1 MSGASTFQS
10 QDYHDLLD
18 MRVEQT
24 AMRLIHKYEGNVNK
38 AFYVARLMHSDD
50 YDALEDTQ
58 AYCVGLNVEKSF
70 FTIKGS
76 NVARCRFFGVPS
88 AYHKAFMPAK
98 NPFSQTKYLAST
110 EYVAPVQK
118 YSEPL
123 PQTLADPQPTV
134 TITAMVV
141 KPNTAYVNRDGVRGI
156 APQVPQRK
164 FSLQDNPKL
173 AAIVSAFALT
183 GSLPKA
189 IKTTKRKLS
198 FA

>member
-1 MSGASTFQS
+1 
-10 QDYHDLLD
+10 
-18 MRVEQT
+18 
-24 AMRLIHKYEGNVNK
+24 
-38 AFYVARLMHSDD
+38 
-50 YDALEDTQ
+50 
-58 AYCVGLNVEKSF
+58 
-70 FTIKGS
+70 
-76 NVARCRFFGVPS
+76 
-88 AYHKAFMPAK
+88 MPAR
-98 NPFSQTKYLAST
+98 NPFSQTKYLART

-123 PQTLADPQPTV
+123 PQTLADPQPTKI
-134 TITAMVV
+134 ITGMVV
-141 KPNTAYVNRDGVRGI
+141 KPNTAYINRDGVRGI